1 MKSAMNEH
9 MYLIGPWG
17 WAGWALLGCM
27 LLLYYRLWT
36 STSTVELR
44 RMKEEL
50 AKARRM
56 IEELQRLEHSL
67 KNRNDELNTA
77 HARLHGEFTELRGQF
92 SQLTVAFNR
101 QGEMVGKLMEDLKRE
116 RELRD
121 NQYADLMRTKAQHG
135 DL

>member
-17 WAGWALLGCM
+17 WAGWALLGCA

-67 KNRNDELNTA
+67 KNRNDEL
-77 HARLHGEFTELRGQF
+77 RSSL
-92 SQLTVAFNR
+92 
-101 QGEMVGKLMEDLKRE
+101 
-116 RELRD
+116 
-121 NQYADLMRTKAQHG
+121 
-135 DL
+135 

>member
-1 MKSAMNEH
+1 MKSAVNDH
-9 MYLIGPWG
+9 LYLIGPWG
-17 WAGWALLGCM
+17 WAGWALLSCA

-36 STSTVELR
+36 SASAIELR
-44 RMKEEL
+44 RMNEEL

-67 KNRNDELNTA
+67 KSRNDELNTA
-77 HARLHGEFTELRGQF
+77 HTRLHGEFTELRGQF
-92 SQLTVAFNR
+92 SQLNVAFNR
-101 QGEMVGKLMEDLKRE
+101 QGEMVGRLMEDLKRE

-121 NQYADLMRTKAQHG
+121 DQYADLMRTKAQHG